1 MTFVEDSSPRSCD
14 SGFSTDPLVKSVQVS
29 GLLRL
34 LPSRVG
40 DRGHLAGES
49 KRTILWFLH
58 LQSRDDFAR
67 LLERLAADREATHV
81 TM

>member
-1 MTFVEDSSPRSCD
+1 MLRTHPQDLVIL
-14 SGFSTDPLVKSVQVS
+14 GFSPDPLVKSVQVG

-49 KRTILWFLH
+49 KRTILWFLD

-67 LLERLAADREATHV
+67 QRLAADREATHV